1 MNKRV
6 VKKTNKTKQKKK
18 EKNKLKSSIC
28 MHTLRV

>member
-6 VKKTNKTKQKKK
+6 VKKNKQNKTK
-18 EKNKLKSSIC
+18 EERKNKLKSSIC